1 MTDNETIDDTSGQL
15 SLLKRL
21 AHGFLRVIL
30 WLIVIAAVIG
40 ALVYLYY
47 MYQEHKELTYMT
59 SDECS
64 RHDYKTQICETD
76 NGSLYLRRIEID
88 KNRMS
93 IVAIIDDAA
102 WDSYQYNY
110 RAFWFE
116 PCEEGVEIA
125 TDMSFSSGEPIML
138 VCNTQPN
145 KYLSKSSPSRLEMN
159 VVSKGIPSINFD
171 SNGFA
176 INHDYSNTD
185 YSALLRRYALTAT
198 DVKKDRELRLKKEAE
213 EALVQL
219 EKEAK
224 EEKARLEKEAKEE
237 KARREKEKA
246 KNREIMACAKENKE
260 AKISFQAELNAA
272 RQKMLSNP
280 YVIQTRCESVSP
292 FYSTTCERWAFTF
305 LNITDFPIS
314 KVTFGYDRFKKC
326 SKNPAYKRTIS
337 SSIAPGDSEVHLEL
351 WKVGSYTRHDYCER
365 VLDVSFNAEFTPTNC
380 PK

>member
-93 IVAIIDDAA
+93 IVAIVDDAA
-102 WDSYQYNY
+102 WDSYKYNY

-116 PCEEGVEIA
+116 RCEEGVEIA

-145 KYLSKSSPSRLEMN
+145 KYLSKSSPSRLEIN
-159 VVSKGIPSINFD
+159 IVFKGTPSVNFD

-213 EALVQL
+213 E
-219 EKEAK
+219 EN
-224 EEKARLEKEAKEE
+224 ARLEKEAKEE
-237 KARREKEKA
+237 KSRLDKRK
-246 KNREIMACAKENKE
+246 
-260 AKISFQAELNAA
+260 LA
-272 RQKMLSNP
+272 RQTAAAKRDNCNANNERKKNDFDRAISRARKIMLGESHISN
-280 YVIQTRCESVSP
+280 YCETRHAE
-292 FYSTTCERWAFTF
+292 YSNWCMRYSFSIANKTK
-305 LNITDFPIS
+305 FPIKNVLVGYDNFKRCAEKPAQRLTFDATIS
-314 KVTFGYDRFKKC
+314 QHSSSHKLVKFFNTDGEMCTRILDVTFDAAFM
-326 SKNPAYKRTIS
+326 
-337 SSIAPGDSEVHLEL
+337 
-351 WKVGSYTRHDYCER
+351 
-365 VLDVSFNAEFTPTNC
+365 
-380 PK
+380 PKAC